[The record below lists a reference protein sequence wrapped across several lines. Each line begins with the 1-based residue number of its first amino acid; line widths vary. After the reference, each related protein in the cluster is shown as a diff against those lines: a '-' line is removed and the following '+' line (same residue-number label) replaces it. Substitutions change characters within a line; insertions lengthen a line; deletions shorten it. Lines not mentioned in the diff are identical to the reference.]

1 MNNTKKEKINYR
13 RIAPIIAI
21 TFAVGFGVATAASF
35 LIFCDDCIQIKKP
48 FKKISIVDDSRI
60 IPPPPPPPDTKNFT
74 DIGKAKVEFLQKMVF
89 NPIIQEA
96 LIESNEKDAQMDPDI
111 QRQIK
116 VQREKE
122 WITAQEPTPFMVSI
136 INNTVSDLLREN
148 HVTVSNKFGVIVFG
162 EHILTNIFGPNVA
175 VSVKTDNYDQSN
187 DNWWKE
193 AEKGGNPFAR
203 QCDFD
208 ESAQMF
214 SEDIVIKIWDTKGN
228 FIGIMNSATPCDV
241 TQKSAKVEV
250 KIHPIPIEN
259 ISDIGKEKISKLQE
273 LAQNPII
280 QNALKESNE
289 QFADKNILQMKREID
304 WPNPYEG
311 DPTPFQLELLNNDVS
326 RFLKENLI
334 IPSDEFDEVAF
345 GEYII
350 TNEFGANIAMTER
363 TFNYI
368 QSEDEWWQV
377 AAQNEI
383 LVRQCGWDSSIQMSS
398 EDIIIQIFDENGK
411 FIGILNSATSCN
423 VILVKPPYFY
433 GDSN

>member
-250 KIHPIPIEN
+250 KIHPVPIEN